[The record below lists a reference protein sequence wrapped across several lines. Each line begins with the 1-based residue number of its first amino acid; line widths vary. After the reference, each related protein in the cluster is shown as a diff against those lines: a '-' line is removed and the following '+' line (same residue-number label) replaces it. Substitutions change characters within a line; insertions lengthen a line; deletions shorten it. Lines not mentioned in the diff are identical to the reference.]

1 MSEENLAVVFEH
13 IDAINRG
20 DVEAVVA
27 TVSPDVEWEDAMF
40 YSESPRIYR
49 GKGEVR
55 EWFHR
60 VLEPWE
66 SFHAEPDKIREASD
80 GRILVGGTIT
90 ARGKG
95 SGAETRLSGWFL
107 FWVADRIITKRRPFL
122 DYDEALEAAGLRE

>member
-1 MSEENLAVVFEH
+1 MSQENREIVFEH

-20 DVEAVVA
+20 DVEALVA

-40 YSESPRIYR
+40 WSEVPRIYR
-49 GKGEVR
+49 GRDEVR

-66 SFHAEPDKIREASD
+66 SFQGEPDEIREASE
-80 GRILVGGTIT
+80 GRILVGGVIT

-95 SGAETRLSGWFL
+95 SGAETRLRGWFV
-107 FWVADRIITKRRPFL
+107 FWVANGTITKRRVFL
-122 DYDEALEAAGLRE
+122 DHDDALEAAGLSE